1 MNLTDHPLAV
11 VTGGGRN
18 LGRQI
23 ALRLAHQGADVAV
36 MSPDSEDLE
45 RVVSEIH
52 GLGRRAHAAVVDITS
67 EEEVR
72 AGFAE
77 IRHALGPIEILVN
90 NAGIAGPTA
99 RIDEIAYREWQECLD
114 VNLTG
119 AFLCSQAVAAEMIE
133 RRCGKIINISSVAG
147 KIGYP
152 LRAPYAAS
160 KWGLIGLSLTLS
172 KELGPFNVQVNT
184 ICPGP
189 IQGPR
194 IDAVIRDRAQ
204 EMEKSE
210 EEVRQ
215 IYLSTMSLGRMVT
228 MKDVADMVAYLAS
241 QAGDN
246 ISGQA
251 IDVSAGYDV

>member
-1 MNLTDHPLAV
+1 
-11 VTGGGRN
+11 
-18 LGRQI
+18 
-23 ALRLAHQGADVAV
+23 
-36 MSPDSEDLE
+36 
-45 RVVSEIH
+45 
-52 GLGRRAHAAVVDITS
+52 
-67 EEEVR
+67 
-72 AGFAE
+72 
-77 IRHALGPIEILVN
+77 
-90 NAGIAGPTA
+90 
-99 RIDEIAYREWQECLD
+99 
-114 VNLTG
+114 
-119 AFLCSQAVAAEMIE
+119 MIE

-172 KELGPFNVQVNT
+172 KELGPSNVQVNT